1 MLNVRGTS
9 ICYVFEHVCVCIIII
24 FDLFSLISLDLLY
37 VIYTL
42 ILNGNKTE
50 GIINKLKSILG
61 LGTTRPFICNKPMQ
75 GNNKACTCTCMKA
88 I

>member
-37 VIYTL
+37 VIY
-42 ILNGNKTE
+42 IH
-50 GIINKLKSILG
+50 
-61 LGTTRPFICNKPMQ
+61 
-75 GNNKACTCTCMKA
+75 
-88 I
+88 